1 MLATFMEVLDTSIA
15 NVALPHIAGNL
26 GASQDESTWILT
38 SSLVSNE
45 GAKMG
50 GKNPYIEETKF
61 TPATKKYKITF
72 IKDGQP
78 IEVDPEKVPYGHDG
92 LPGSIL
98 DISQG
103 FHKGLDHACGGVCA
117 CSTCHVIVHEGLE
130 SCNEATD
137 AELDQ
142 LDEAPGVTPKSR
154 LGCQC
159 VPDGTKDIVVEI
171 PEWNKNYAKE
181 ADH

>member
-1 MLATFMEVLDTSIA
+1 
-15 NVALPHIAGNL
+15 
-26 GASQDESTWILT
+26 
-38 SSLVSNE
+38 
-45 GAKMG
+45 MG
-50 GKNPYIEETKF
+50 GQNPYIEQAQY
-61 TPATKKYKITF
+61 TPATKKFKVTF
-72 IKDGQP
+72 VRDGKTV
-78 IEVDPEKVPYGHDG
+78 EVDPEKVPYGHDG

-98 DISQG
+98 DIANG
-103 FHKGLDHACGGVCA
+103 FHAGLDHACGGVCA

-137 AELDQ
+137 AELDE
-142 LDEAPGVTPKSR
+142 LDMAPGITPKSR

-159 VPDGTKDIVVEI
+159 VPDGSVDIVVEI